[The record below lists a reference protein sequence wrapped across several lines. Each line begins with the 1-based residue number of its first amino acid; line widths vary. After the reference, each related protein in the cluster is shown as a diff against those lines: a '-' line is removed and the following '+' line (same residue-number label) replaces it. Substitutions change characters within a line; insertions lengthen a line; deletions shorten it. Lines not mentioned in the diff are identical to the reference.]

1 MCFCVFPDHLQSRDF
16 KDLILYTHTQIYI
29 YIHIYVYIY
38 MYTYIYTYHIC
49 ICTNIYIYIYI
60 YICIHICICTC
71 VYIYTHITYVYV
83 QIYIYIHLSLSLH
96 RPTDICGEG
105 IQDIRQSFGII
116 TGICAKP
123 RYCAKTLSLVSRL
136 KSLAL
141 ELAKPWFKHFKIES
155 KSTVSNRT
163 TTDNH

>member
-1 MCFCVFPDHLQSRDF
+1 MYMHMC
-16 KDLILYTHTQIYI
+16 I
-29 YIHIYVYIY
+29 
-38 MYTYIYTYHIC
+38 
-49 ICTNIYIYIYI
+49 
-60 YICIHICICTC
+60 
-71 VYIYTHITYVYV
+71 YIYTHITYVYV
-83 QIYIYIHLSLSLH
+83 QIYIIYISLSLH

-116 TGICAKP
+116 TGICAKR